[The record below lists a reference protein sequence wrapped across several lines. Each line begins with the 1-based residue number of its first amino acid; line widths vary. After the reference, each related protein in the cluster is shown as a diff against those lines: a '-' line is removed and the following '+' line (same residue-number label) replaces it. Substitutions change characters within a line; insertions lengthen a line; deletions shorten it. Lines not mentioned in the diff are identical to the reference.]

1 MHVQKNPSGT
11 LGTSI
16 TKSRCP
22 LPIQGISLRKAIK
35 MISAN
40 KRPSLIILLKVKN
53 LWCTIITFPKLE
65 ESPRE
70 TRVHE
75 MLQKCVTT

>member
-40 KRPSLIILLKVKN
+40 KEAISNNLVKSKKFMVHYNYISKVRG
-53 LWCTIITFPKLE
+53 IT
-65 ESPRE
+65 
-70 TRVHE
+70 T
-75 MLQKCVTT
+75 